1 MNAALSDPTA
11 YRTVVLQFWGPQPGP
26 ASWLCIQLHAT
37 GCCYWERVLIHP
49 PQLYKSQQ
57 CGCLSWH
64 TQRSVQRESFYQQ
77 CDRIL
82 PSLMQGPS
90 QGRDGILIRFQI
102 SGRGVPAEPL
112 GVMIAVSI
120 FLMPLSGSVTSMTLT
135 MNYVQFFSSSTEII
149 MFFFIFLMRK
159 ITLIF
164 YILNRVGISEVNL
177 VLMHLSFFMLLAS
190 VC

>member
-1 MNAALSDPTA
+1 
-11 YRTVVLQFWGPQPGP
+11 
-26 ASWLCIQLHAT
+26 
-37 GCCYWERVLIHP
+37 
-49 PQLYKSQQ
+49 
-57 CGCLSWH
+57 
-64 TQRSVQRESFYQQ
+64 
-77 CDRIL
+77 
-82 PSLMQGPS
+82 
-90 QGRDGILIRFQI
+90 
-102 SGRGVPAEPL
+102 
-112 GVMIAVSI
+112 
-120 FLMPLSGSVTSMTLT
+120 MTLT

>member
-1 MNAALSDPTA
+1 M
-11 YRTVVLQFWGPQPGP
+11 
-26 ASWLCIQLHAT
+26 
-37 GCCYWERVLIHP
+37 LIHP

-64 TQRSVQRESFYQQ
+64 TQSSVQRESFYQQ

-177 VLMHLSFFMLLAS
+177 ISLDAFVLFYVVGFCLL
-190 VC
+190 VFC

>member
-1 MNAALSDPTA
+1 
-11 YRTVVLQFWGPQPGP
+11 
-26 ASWLCIQLHAT
+26 
-37 GCCYWERVLIHP
+37 
-49 PQLYKSQQ
+49 
-57 CGCLSWH
+57 
-64 TQRSVQRESFYQQ
+64 
-77 CDRIL
+77 
-82 PSLMQGPS
+82 MQGPS
-90 QGRDGILIRFQI
+90 QGRDGILFRFQI

-120 FLMPLSGSVTSMTLT
+120 FWMPLSGSVTSMTLT

-177 VLMHLSFFMLLAS
+177 ISLDAFVLFYVVGFCLL
-190 VC
+190 VFC

>member
-1 MNAALSDPTA
+1 MHPAACNWMLLLGACAYPPTSA
-11 YRTVVLQFWGPQPGP
+11 LQVP
-26 ASWLCIQLHAT
+26 AMWMLELR
-37 GCCYWERVLIHP
+37 WVD
-49 PQLYKSQQ
+49 K
-57 CGCLSWH
+57 H